1 MKNPP
6 LSAWVYE
13 ILHFVQND
21 SLVLRLSFFDYATL
35 CLALPNSKLN
45 RMTSGVVER
54 IYESPL
60 SFYDI
65 PPLSRGDK
73 N

>member
-1 MKNPP
+1 MERMRNEKS
-6 LSAWVYE
+6 L
-13 ILHFVQND
+13 FVWD
-21 SLVLRLSFFDYATL
+21 SSLRLAS
-35 CLALPNSKLN
+35 PNSKLN
-45 RMTSGVVER
+45 RMTNGVIER

-73 N
+73 IEVEQPPFLNHAIIA